1 MKRRIIQL
9 ICFVIICFSTHL
21 AAKDFTFIDILEGL
35 HETRYDRFSGYDGF
49 DWMVR
54 SYDEYK
60 LVVIFFDSTTEY
72 FDFRADAS
80 AVLSRFFQ
88 RGSTSEHRQERRE
101 DQVNRIKS
109 IKNENKR
116 AIKWQAYKEKLRD
129 AMMTDTYFSL
139 SAQNYILNSQL
150 QQAWKLFLDVLVEE
164 SYQDYRILMVG
175 HSFGSLLAQATTSR
189 ALMLNLIGDLNR
201 EIYAVTFGALGA
213 NGAVKNYLPKSYLS
227 QFIYTFNRKEDII
240 VRIAWGG
247 SLGREFWWP
256 EHIRHVEIEDNAY
269 AFLIDRILANHHLIP
284 IILDLQ
290 AGLLPYADCF
300 PWMASCE
307 E

>member
-1 MKRRIIQL
+1 MKRHIIGLAFFL
-9 ICFVIICFSTHL
+9 IYLSHSLF
-21 AAKDFTFIDILEGL
+21 AKEFTFIDILEGL

-54 SYDEYK
+54 SYDEHK

-88 RGSTSEHRQERRE
+88 RGSSSEHRQERRE
-101 DQVNRIKS
+101 RQVNRIKS
-109 IKNENKR
+109 IKDDQKR
-116 AIKWQAYKEKLRD
+116 QIKWQAYHNKLRD
-129 AMMTDTYFSL
+129 DMMTDTYFSL

-164 SYQDYRILMVG
+164 SYQDYRIVMVG

-189 ALMLNLIGDLNR
+189 ALMLNLMGNLNR

-213 NGAVKNYLPKSYLS
+213 NGAVKNYLPKAYLS

-256 EHIRHVEIEDNAY
+256 EHVRDIEIEDNAY
-269 AFLIDRILANHHLIP
+269 AFMIDRILANHHLIP
-284 IILDLQ
+284 MILDLQ
-290 AGLLPYADCF
+290 AGILPYADCF
-300 PWMASCE
+300 PWMSSCSE
-307 E
+307 